1 MCVLAAGADA
11 SLDRRLTSPAL
22 TVPLRRDRARKR
34 RGASVVEFAV
44 IAPLFF
50 LLVFGMIEF
59 GRMIMVHQLL
69 IGAARE
75 GARQAV
81 VEGATVATVENVVRG
96 YLTATSIDGQEAIV
110 TVSPDPAIAD
120 TGVEMKVETAI
131 AFDKVSWLPAPMYLK
146 NVTLSA
152 ASTMRHE

>member
-1 MCVLAAGADA
+1 MCVLATTPNA
-11 SLDRRLTSPAL
+11 SLDRRRTWPAL
-22 TVPLRRDRARKR
+22 MGPARRDRARKS
-34 RGASVVEFAV
+34 RGATVVEFAI

-69 IGAARE
+69 IGASRE
-75 GARQAV
+75 GARRAV
-81 VEGATVATVENVVRG
+81 VDGATVTTVENTVRG
-96 YLTATSIDGQEAIV
+96 YLTATSIDGQEALI
-110 TVSPDPAIAD
+110 TVSPDPATAT
-120 TGVEMKVETAI
+120 TGVEVKVETAI